1 MITAKEAFK
10 QSLKGDPERALIIA
24 ETKIKEAVKE
34 KLQSTTISISKHLY
48 GWAEI
53 RLVMDHLTSNGF
65 FCIPDLCNPKSNNHT
80 FEVRW

>member
-1 MITAKEAFK
+1 MITAKEALK
-10 QSLKGDPERALIIA
+10 HSLKGDPERALIIA

-34 KLQSTTISISKHLY
+34 KLQTTTISISKHLY

-53 RLVMDHLTSNGF
+53 RIVIDHLSSRGF
-65 FCIPDLCNPKSNNHT
+65 FCIPDFRDSDSNNHT

>member
-1 MITAKEAFK
+1 MITAKEALE

-34 KLQSTTISISKHLY
+34 KLQTTTIRISKHLY

-53 RLVMDHLTSNGF
+53 RLVMDRLSSNGF
-65 FCIPDLCNPKSNNHT
+65 FCIPDFREPDSNNHI